1 MKTFTGGYHR
11 SPRYYADLVRF
22 HRRGTKTFARETFDL
37 FRDTQAL
44 GGSRLLEIGCGGR
57 AGATLL
63 HHTCGAR
70 ITGIDF
76 DIVGFGFRTRFAELR
91 ENGVERAAKTLLR
104 QFAFDRAY
112 YDELANLL
120 GRPLRFDA
128 DLRRMDARKLAL
140 PDDEF
145 DLVYSNWV
153 FEHID
158 GIDEAAREI
167 ARVLKPSGKAWLDI
181 HLFPCLS
188 GGHVLSWREPSHPP
202 RTPPPWDHLR
212 ARTQPADTYL
222 NELSAS
228 DYLEV
233 FRRYFTVESLQYLT
247 QGEDLA
253 TEEIVKETGYSREDL
268 TRYRLLLL
276 LTPLEVGES
285 ARTDLRAQ
293 APLASLSGDS

>member
-1 MKTFTGGYHR
+1 MKTFTGGYNR
-11 SPRYYADLVRF
+11 SPRAYADLVRF

-37 FRDTQAL
+37 FRHTKEL

-70 ITGIDF
+70 IIGIDF
-76 DIVGFGFRTRFAELR
+76 DTVGFGFRTRIAALR
-91 ENGVERAAKTLLR
+91 ENGFERGGKTLIR
-104 QFAFDRAY
+104 RIAFDRAY
-112 YDELANLL
+112 YSELAKLL

-145 DLVYSNWV
+145 DLVYSQSV

-167 ARVLKPSGKAWLDI
+167 ARVLKPSGKAWLNI
-181 HLFPCLS
+181 HLFPSLS
-188 GGHVLSWREPSHPP
+188 GGHVLGWRQPSHPP
-202 RTPPPWDHLR
+202 DTPPPWDHLR
-212 ARTQPADTYL
+212 GREQPTHTYL
-222 NELSAS
+222 NELTAD

-233 FRRYFTVESLQYLT
+233 FRRYFKFDSLEYLT
-247 QGEDLA
+247 EGEDLV
-253 TEEIVKETGYSREDL
+253 TEEIVSETGYSREDL

-276 LTPLEVGES
+276 LTPLDAG
-285 ARTDLRAQ
+285 
-293 APLASLSGDS
+293 